1 MTTYVALLRGINVG
15 GHKKVPMADLR
26 DLLTGLGH
34 GGVRTLLQSGNAV
47 FTSDERDTGRLLAG
61 LEKAIAGRFGF
72 EVACLVLS
80 AGELRAIADRNPFP
94 PSSIE
99 PSKMFVT
106 FLSGPV
112 DPERLAHIDPQ
123 VHLPDEFRVGERELF
138 LRCPNGIGRSKLAE
152 VLGRTDLGLTATV
165 RNWNTVTKLLAMTD
179 A

>member
-15 GHKKVPMADLR
+15 GQKKVPMADLR

-47 FTSDERDTGRLLAG
+47 FTSDERDTGRLVTG
-61 LEKAIAGRFGF
+61 LEEAIAERFGF
-72 EVACLVLS
+72 TVACLVLS
-80 AGELRAIADRNPFP
+80 AGELRAVAERNPFP

-99 PSKMFVT
+99 PSKLFVT

-112 DPERLAHIDPQ
+112 DPARLTHIGPQ
-123 VHLPDEFRVGERELF
+123 GYPPDELRVGERELF
-138 LRCPNGIGRSKLAE
+138 LRCPEGIGRSKLAE

-179 A
+179 G

>member
-1 MTTYVALLRGINVG
+1 MTTYVALLRGINLG

-34 GGVRTLLQSGNAV
+34 GDVRTLLQSGNAV
-47 FTSDERDTGRLLAG
+47 FTSEERNTARLVTG
-61 LEKAIAGRFGF
+61 LERAIAERFGF
-72 EVACLVLS
+72 EVPCLALS
-80 AGELRAIADRNPFP
+80 ADDLRAVAGRNPFP
-94 PSSIE
+94 PTSVD
-99 PSKMFVT
+99 PSRMFVT

-112 DPERLAHIDPQ
+112 DPERLAHVDP
-123 VHLPDEFRVGERELF
+123 HGYPPDEYRVGERELF
-138 LRCPNGIGRSKLAE
+138 LRCPDGMGRSKLAE